1 VTAPSAPRARDTR
14 LWWASAAFFALV
26 AYVPALLTAS
36 DVVAADTK
44 QYLYT
49 DPGRLVAGAASLW
62 DPSQFGGGVTHQNIG
77 YLWPLGPY
85 YWFTDAVGVPTW
97 VAQRIWIGSLL
108 FAAAMG
114 VLVLA
119 RLLRL
124 SWGGALVAATAYGL
138 SPYLLSYVNRTSILL
153 APWAGLGWMVALAIL
168 AARRG
173 GWRWPALFALV
184 VATVGGINA
193 TALVLCG
200 LAPAL
205 WLTHAAWVSREVPVR
220 RVLAA
225 AGRIGLLTVAAS
237 AWWIVGLVVEARYG
251 SDVLAYSETIQAVS
265 STSLPSEIVRGLGYW
280 LFYGGDVTGRWNSA
294 STPYLQNPLLIGLG
308 FALAGL
314 AVLALV
320 VLQWCERLWLCA
332 LVVVGLVIAVS
343 AYPFDDPSPYGQL
356 IKGASGSTLVL
367 ALRSSTRV
375 LPLVLLAFTLA
386 TGALLSALR
395 LHVPTASAV
404 GAVAVVGLVALNLPA
419 LWNGTYVDALLR
431 RPSTIPAYWYQAA
444 TAVTAGGNATRA
456 LELPGAEFAA
466 YRWGTTTD
474 ALLPGLTTRPTLTRD
489 LLPLGSPGMMDTFN
503 ALDDR
508 FQDGTVEPAAIAPV
522 ARLLGAGA
530 IVFRGDSA
538 FERYRTAR
546 PEQTW
551 QIYGSG
557 ATPGLGTPQTFGTPT
572 VNTPDVPM
580 VDEAALSDPA
590 IGKPVPPVAVLP
602 VIDPAPIVR
611 AGAASHVTVLDG
623 SGDGIVDAAAA
634 GLLADPGTLLQSATF
649 TDPAKLAAAVPSG
662 APLIVTDTNRK
673 RAQQWRSSQD
683 TTGFTEDQ
691 GQGVLDK
698 DYADNRLPVFP
709 GTGTDAQTLAL
720 QVGGARAE
728 ASAYGEPTAYRPE
741 DRADQAIDGNDTTA
755 WIVGDRGEVIG
766 QRLRLTFP
774 KPIALDHLTVV
785 QPHDR
790 PYNRWITRLRITT
803 SSGSTEVN
811 LGESSR
817 RAEGQRVDVPATTT
831 GFVELEIVG
840 TNTGKLVNYFGI
852 DGVGFAEVRIDG
864 ATPVTEVVRPPTDL
878 LDALGAGSADHPLTY
893 VLTRERVAETNRWR
907 DDPEATIVRRITVP
921 TARTFTLSGTARVS
935 TRLGDG
941 VALPALLAKAPD
953 AVTNSMLAGCV
964 TCGGHWAVDG
974 DPSTAWQ
981 TAFGDPV
988 GASVTVHPGRAI
1000 AVDHLDLQ
1008 ITNDAD
1014 HSVPAALT
1022 VAAGGVAER
1031 VPLPHVADQAAPA
1044 HVSVSFPA
1052 VRGDALTV
1060 TIAGVDARYT
1070 VDRRYGDRVELPVSI
1085 AELGIPGYTAPAL
1098 PATFSTTT
1106 HVSVD
1111 GHDVVARVSG
1121 STADALAGKAFD
1133 FSVAGVALGAG
1144 DHEVRTDRSA
1154 IAVDRVVLSSPAP
1167 APAVAP
1173 SANPVVRVTKNG
1185 RTDRTVSVTGVNGPF
1200 WLVLGEG
1207 LNRGW
1212 HASADGHGLGPPTMV
1227 DGGSNGWL
1235 VTPPAGAGNT
1245 LTIHLW
1251 WAPQDT
1257 VDKGLIV
1264 SIIGVVA
1271 CLVLVLI
1278 GGRRERL
1285 LGVPMQEPAAA
1296 NPLIGA
1302 GARLSWTRAVGVGV
1316 GVAVVAGFVM
1326 QPAYGIAVG
1335 LAALASARWRR
1346 ARAILTV
1353 GAVGCAALTG
1363 LLYVARQ
1370 VIARPLP
1377 GFGWV
1382 TRFEFAAPFAFV
1394 AILLAVA
1401 DAVVE
1406 RLRPGGTAVL
1416 GTEVALY
1423 EPDPFPEA
1431 ERDPA

>member
-1 VTAPSAPRARDTR
+1 M
-14 LWWASAAFFALV
+14 
-26 AYVPALLTAS
+26 AYVPALFTAP

-49 DPGRLVAGAASLW
+49 DPGRLVSGAAYLW

-85 YWFTDAVGVPTW
+85 YWLTDTLGVPTW
-97 VAQRIWIGSLL
+97 IAQRIWIGSLL
-108 FAAAMG
+108 FGAAMG
-114 VLVLA
+114 VLGLA

-124 SWGGALVAATAYGL
+124 SWGGAFVAAAAYGL
-138 SPYLLSYVNRTSILL
+138 SPYVLSYVNRTSILL
-153 APWAGLGWMVALAIL
+153 APWAGLGWMVAFAIL

-193 TALVLCG
+193 TSLVLCG
-200 LAPAL
+200 LAPVL
-205 WLTHAAWVSREVPVR
+205 WLVHAAWVSREVPLR

-237 AWWIVGLVVEARYG
+237 AWWVVGLVLEARYG

-265 STSLPSEIVRGLGYW
+265 STSLPSEIMRGLGYW

-308 FALAGL
+308 FALAAL

-320 VLQWCERLWLCA
+320 VLQWRERLWLCA
-332 LVVVGLVIAVS
+332 LVLFGIVIAVS

-356 IKGASGSTLVL
+356 IKGSSGSTVVL
-367 ALRSSTRV
+367 ALRSSTRA

-395 LHVPTASAV
+395 LHLPAASAV
-404 GAVAVVGLVALNLPA
+404 AAVAVVGLLALNLPA

-431 RPSTIPAYWYQAA
+431 RPSAIPAYWHQAA
-444 TAVTAGGNATRA
+444 AAVTAGGNTTRA

-489 LLPLGSPGMMDTFN
+489 LLPLGSPGMMDTLK

-508 FQDGTVEPAAIAPV
+508 FQDGIVEPAEIAPL
-522 ARLLGAGA
+522 ARLLGTGA

-551 QIYGSG
+551 QIYASG
-557 ATPGLGTPQTFGTPT
+557 ATPGLGTPETFGTPA
-572 VNTPDVPM
+572 VNTPDVAM

-590 IGKPVPPVAVLP
+590 IGTPVPPVAVLP
-602 VIDPAPIVR
+602 VTDPTPIVR
-611 AGAASHVTVLDG
+611 AGASTHVTVLDG

-649 TDPAKLAAAVPSG
+649 TDPAALRAAVPAG
-662 APLIVTDTNRK
+662 AALIVTDTNRK

-683 TTGFTEDQ
+683 TTGFTEDA

-709 GTGTDAQTLAL
+709 GSGTDAETLAL

-741 DRADQAIDGNDTTA
+741 DRAQQAIDGNDTTA

-790 PYNRWITRLRITT
+790 PYNRWITSLRVTT
-803 SSGSTEVN
+803 ASGATDVS
-811 LGESSR
+811 LGDSSR
-817 RAEGQRVDVPATTT
+817 TEDGQRLDVPATTT
-831 GFVELEIVG
+831 SFVELRVVG

-852 DGVGFAEVRIDG
+852 DGVGFAEVRVDG

-878 LDALGAGSADHPLTY
+878 LDALGTTSASHPLTY
-893 VLTRERVAETNRWR
+893 VLTRERVTETNRWR
-907 DDPEATIVRRITVP
+907 ADPEATIVRRITLP
-921 TARTFTLSGTARVS
+921 TRRTFTLSGTAHV
-935 TRLGDG
+935 TARLGDG
-941 VALPALLAKAPD
+941 LALPALLSPAPD
-953 AVTNSMLAGCV
+953 AIANSMLAGCV
-964 TCGGHWAVDG
+964 VCGGHWAVDENAA
-974 DPSTAWQ
+974 TAWQ

-988 GASVTVHPGRAI
+988 GASVTVHPGRTLT
-1000 AVDHLDLQ
+1000 VDHLGLQ
-1008 ITNDAD
+1008 INNDAN
-1014 HSVPAALT
+1014 HSVPTVLT
-1022 VAAGGVAER
+1022 VAAGGVARR
-1031 VPLPHVADQAAPA
+1031 VPLPHIADETAPA
-1044 HVSVSFPA
+1044 HASVSFPA
-1052 VRGDALTV
+1052 VRGDAITV
-1060 TIAGVDARYT
+1060 TIGAVDARYT

-1085 AELGIPGYTAPAL
+1085 AELGIPGYTAPAV
-1098 PATFSTTT
+1098 PATFSGTTD
-1106 HVSVD
+1106 VSID
-1111 GHDVVARVSG
+1111 GHDVVARISG
-1121 STADALAGKAFD
+1121 STADALSGKALAFTV
-1133 FSVAGVALGAG
+1133 SGVAVGAG
-1144 DHEVRTDRSA
+1144 DHEVRTDA
-1154 IAVDRVVLSSPAP
+1154 GVFAVDRVVLSSPGP
-1167 APAVAP
+1167 ATAAAP
-1173 SANPVVRVTKNG
+1173 SVNPVVRVTKND
-1185 RTDRTVSVTGVNGPF
+1185 RTDRKISVTGATGPF
-1200 WLVLGEG
+1200 WFVLGEG

-1212 HASADGHGLGPPTMV
+1212 HASVDGHGLGSPTTV
-1227 DGGSNGWL
+1227 DGGSNAWL
-1235 VTPPAGAGNT
+1235 VTPPPGSSGT
-1245 LTIHLW
+1245 LTIHVW
-1251 WAPQDT
+1251 WAPQGA
-1257 VDKGLIV
+1257 VDKGLIA
-1264 SIIGVVA
+1264 SIVAVVA
-1271 CLVLVLI
+1271 CLALVVI

-1285 LGVPMQEPAAA
+1285 LGPAMEEPAVA
-1296 NPLIGA
+1296 NPLIGLR
-1302 GARLSWTRAVGVGV
+1302 ARLSWPRAIGVGV
-1316 GVAVVAGFVM
+1316 GVAVVAGFVT
-1326 QPAYGIAVG
+1326 QPAYGVVVGIA
-1335 LAALASARWRR
+1335 AFASARWRR
-1346 ARAILTV
+1346 ARAVLTV

-1370 VIARPLP
+1370 VISKPLP

-1382 TRFEFAAPFAFV
+1382 TRFDFVAPLAFV
-1394 AILLAVA
+1394 AVLLAVA

-1406 RLRPGGTAVL
+1406 RLRPGDR
-1416 GTEVALY
+1416 GTELAPY
-1423 EPDPFPEA
+1423 EPAPFPEA